1 MLFNQKRIQDWQL
14 REMVTYLEPK
24 EGKKKKKPKEGKLV
38 TREFK
43 KMKLAV
49 QHGSVMEQVR
59 DSGYQISKYNTD
71 RRTAILR

>member
-1 MLFNQKRIQDWQL
+1 MTAQRDGNIFGIKR
-14 REMVTYLEPK
+14 RE
-24 EGKKKKKPKEGKLV
+24 KKNPKEGKLV